1 MTLAR
6 KRQSGGWMLPLLS
19 IGCLLAALAL
29 FVAELLAYSQRSNQL
44 PVNVNIADVDVG
56 GLSSS
61 QVTARLQQLYF
72 TPLTLLYRD
81 APIQLDPQVVG
92 FRVDTDAML
101 AEVSQATA
109 SGIHF
114 WGNFIDHLFD
124 VENSATVTVP
134 IQSEYQTN
142 LLRDYLQEVAARYD
156 VAPGN
161 AISDLSSL
169 QTFPGS
175 SGYQLD
181 VEAALPL
188 VESAL
193 NDPSPSQRRVV
204 LPILP
209 TAAQPGDMATLRRL
223 LIDYLDS
230 QGFIYDGTS
239 TIASI
244 FILDLRTGEELH
256 ILSDVPFTAASM
268 TKVAVLLNYYRTLY
282 LPPDDDVAY
291 LMANSL
297 LCSNNSS
304 TNLLLQTAGA
314 GDPFAG
320 LAATNRTSA
329 QLGARNSFITALYDL
344 GTGESYGS
352 IAPPATEPNPDYSTQ
367 ADPYNQMTT
376 EDLGTLFAMLYDC
389 ANFSSGAMLAFPD
402 GEFTPTECRQM
413 LELMSAN
420 DLERLLQGG
429 IPPDVRISHKNGW
442 DGQTMHGDAGIV
454 YSPNGNHYIIAVLV
468 WEDSDFFSF
477 EIAWPLIE
485 EISRAAW
492 NHFNPEAPLL
502 ARREDLPTFAA
513 DCEGTYLPPY
523 GAVDLN
529 NINAWRGG

>member
-1 MTLAR
+1 MTIIR
-6 KRQSGGWMLPLLS
+6 KHQSGGWMLPLFS

-29 FVAELLAYSQRSNQL
+29 FVTELLAYSQRGDRL
-44 PVNVNIADVDVG
+44 PANVNIAGVDVG
-56 GLSSS
+56 GLSPS
-61 QVTARLQQLYF
+61 QVAVRLQQMYF

-81 APIQLDPQVVG
+81 SPIQLGPQVVG

-101 AEVSQATA
+101 AEVSQATT
-109 SGIHF
+109 SGAHF
-114 WGNFIDHLFD
+114 WGSFVDHLFD
-124 VENSATVTVP
+124 VENSAPVTVP
-134 IQSEYQTN
+134 VQSQYQTN
-142 LLRDYLQEVAARYD
+142 LLRDYLRELAARYD

-161 AISDLSSL
+161 AISDLTSL

-181 VEAALPL
+181 LEAALPL

-193 NDPSPSQRRVV
+193 DDPNERRVI
-204 LPILP
+204 LPVLP
-209 TAAQPGDMATLRRL
+209 TASRPGDMATLRSL

-230 QGFIYDGTS
+230 QGFIYDGAS

-256 ILSDVPFTAASM
+256 VLSDVPFTAASM
-268 TKVAVLLNYYRTLY
+268 TKLAVLLNYYRTLY
-282 LPPDDDVAY
+282 VPPDDDEAY

-320 LAATNRTSA
+320 LAATNHTSA

-352 IAPPATEPNPDYSTQ
+352 ISPPATEPNPGYSTQ
-367 ADPYNQMTT
+367 PDPYNQTTT

-389 ANFSSGAMLAFPD
+389 ANFRSGAMLAFPD

-413 LELMSAN
+413 LELTSAN

-429 IPPDVRISHKNGW
+429 IPPNARISHKNGW
-442 DGQTMHGDAGIV
+442 DGATMHGDAGIV
-454 YSPNGNHYIIAVLV
+454 YSPNGNHYVIAVFV
-468 WEDSDFFSF
+468 WENSDFFSYD
-477 EIAWPLIE
+477 IAWPLIE

-502 ARREDLPTFAA
+502 ARRDDLPTFAA
-513 DCEGTYLPPY
+513 DCESNYLPPY
-523 GAVDLN
+523 GEVDLN
-529 NINAWRGG
+529 DINAWRGG